1 MPAPTHVLSLIAAP
15 GSTGVDDDAIAAAR
29 DALATDQP
37 SAWLSPR
44 RACDLPLTVYS
55 EAVHR
60 ESLERLRAA
69 LAPRGID
76 ANVVAT
82 ANRRKRL
89 LVADMD
95 STIVEQETLDELADA
110 VGRKAEVAAIT
121 ERAMAGE
128 LDFRAALRERI
139 GLIAGAPETIIDA
152 VARRI
157 RPVQG
162 GVTLVAVMRAN
173 GAFTALV
180 SGGFAEIVGRTA
192 ALLAFDAFR
201 ANRFRIEDGRIV
213 GVAEPILDR
222 DAKLAALR
230 EFAAARSLTPEDAI
244 AVGDGAND
252 VPMLQAAG
260 LGVAFRAKP
269 TVRDQVPVQVSH
281 ADLTALLYLQGYS
294 DLDIAG
300 AAAADADTAIT
311 ERG

>member
-1 MPAPTHVLSLIAAP
+1 
-15 GSTGVDDDAIAAAR
+15 
-29 DALATDQP
+29 
-37 SAWLSPR
+37 
-44 RACDLPLTVYS
+44 
-55 EAVHR
+55 
-60 ESLERLRAA
+60 
-69 LAPRGID
+69 
-76 ANVVAT
+76 
-82 ANRRKRL
+82 
-89 LVADMD
+89 
-95 STIVEQETLDELADA
+95 
-110 VGRKAEVAAIT
+110 
-121 ERAMAGE
+121 
-128 LDFRAALRERI
+128 
-139 GLIAGAPETIIDA
+139 
-152 VARRI
+152 
-157 RPVQG
+157 VQG